1 MRNRNLF
8 IGILN
13 TIRTPTAFL
22 GILVLVTGYVL
33 TSRGAVDLQR
43 SATSDISGQERLI
56 SIDKLPEANG
66 AMCPVE
72 SAGAQRVLLAALQ
85 QDSTQ
90 DSTGGQ
96 AAAAGGPAQ
105 TVDFSQR
112 KPERMIRDPY
122 SSYSAVAVDP
132 IRNEVALTDENLF
145 QVLVYDRTA
154 NTPVSAK
161 MTEPKRI
168 IGGLKTRIEF
178 QCGLYIDPVAGD
190 IYAVNNDTVNSLV
203 IFDRQAKGNT
213 PPTRE
218 LHTPH
223 RTFGIAVDEKAQ
235 ELFLTIQHDDAVVVF
250 HKNAENDDAPI
261 RLVQGNQT
269 QMHDAHGIALDP
281 VNQVMFVSNYGSSNE
296 KSTQAPSRSGRGT
309 AAKPN
314 WPLTDEVPGT
324 GKFFPPSI
332 TVYPMRAAG
341 DIVPLRVIEGS
352 KTQLD
357 WPSHLA
363 FDPQHQELYV
373 ANDMGNSILVFS
385 ATANGDVAPIRVLK
399 GPKTMIKNPTGVFLD
414 LKNDELWVASFG
426 NHAATVFRREASGDV
441 APLRIIRSGPLGEP
455 ALGIGNP
462 HPVGYDSKRD
472 EILVPN

>member
-1 MRNRNLF
+1 MANRNLGSTGSSKF
-8 IGILN
+8 WGHRGI
-13 TIRTPTAFL
+13 L
-22 GILVLVTGYVL
+22 GILVLLAGVVL
-33 TSRGAVDLQR
+33 TSRGAVQIR
-43 SATSDISGQERLI
+43 RGASQEISGAARLV
-56 SIDKLPEANG
+56 SIDRLPEASG
-66 AMCPVE
+66 EMCLYEPA
-72 SAGAQRVLLAALQ
+72 SAQQDLRAAIQ
-85 QDSTQ
+85 QDSSARPAASQ
-90 DSTGGQ
+90 GGQ
-96 AAAAGGPAQ
+96 TQ

-112 KPERMIRDPY
+112 RPVRNIHDPY

-132 IRNEVALTDENLF
+132 AHNEVVVTDENLF
-145 QVLVYDRTA
+145 QVLVYDRTE
-154 NTPVSAK
+154 NTPASAK

-218 LHTPH
+218 LKTPH
-223 RTFGIAVDEKAQ
+223 RTFGIAVDEQAQ
-235 ELFLTIQHDDAVVVF
+235 ELYLTVQHDDAVVVF
-250 HKNAENDDAPI
+250 HKNAENEDPPI
-261 RLVQGNQT
+261 RLLQGNQT

-296 KSTQAPSRSGRGT
+296 KSPLAPARSGGGDSG
-309 AAKPN
+309 KPN
-314 WPLTDEVPGT
+314 WPVTDEVPGT

-332 TVYPMRAAG
+332 TVYPMKAAG
-341 DIVPLRVIEGS
+341 DTAPLRVIEGS

-357 WPSHLA
+357 WPSHLT
-363 FDPQHQELYV
+363 FDPQRQELYV
-373 ANDMGNSILVFS
+373 ANDMGDSVLVFS

-399 GPKTMIKNPTGVFLD
+399 GPQTMIKNPTGVFLD

-426 NHAATVFRREASGDV
+426 NHTAAVFRRGASGNV
-441 APLRIIRSGPLGEP
+441 PPLRIIRSGPLGEP